1 MKPRQRS
8 AAACSWGARFYRCSR
23 ELDGV
28 CELAP
33 WRLRGS
39 CEPAPSGSIRCRVR
53 AVVDELV
60 AAVRWGNV
68 AEVCSSLGG
77 SFRASVRVGGAGA
90 VCVPWGG
97 QGGTPPASLDTRR
110 GFAVSETERGQKA
123 GFRREP
129 RGGGPGV
136 LCERVE
142 VPGRCARSHRG
153 WSRSTGAVVWPRGA
167 RSAELL
173 TSCEG
178 EAAPRAVR
186 GGKGCPWGGGRFHCT
201 REVGLGRFC
210 DEPRRGSVSGRCG
223 VVRGGSELSA
233 GVRFDGGRWGTG
245 RGCGWPDW
253 VPGPAPAVC
262 RLRRRRQC
270 QSHRWRH
277 ALGRPRT
284 MGLRAWKREVAD
296 ELASLGWGSVGGELL
311 RCGTMAAAWPCEN
324 CGDPVASVDVD
335 TSCDVRCCPWC
346 QRKLA
351 DERRD
356 ELFDEVTR
364 VPDLVRAARARVTA
378 EARAELEG
386 HELDERRRVGAIC
399 EGKGGR
405 RALRGQQRVA
415 GAAKVL
421 RRELAALRR
430 TDWGWKLV
438 TLSPPWRPWDVAEYS
453 VRGLVRRL
461 EAVTAAWRRVW
472 KSGLSCHGLA
482 AAYWRVELS
491 AHGHVHLHALV
502 FCPWWSQRDIARKAG
517 MMADVRAIRAKDSGR
532 ETSVDEALRAAV
544 REVAKYAVKA
554 PTLRG
559 DVVAGGDA
567 KGWIQPKLAAH
578 WTIATRHRQLVGRAG
593 LMREAAEAR
602 EACTEAPETRPR
614 ACASCGCLIVSAPRV
629 LSCAKV
635 AGELVKRGAW
645 RTQGE
650 RAGPVK
656 LPPRVSTSAWRRE
669 APSGVVM

>member
-1 MKPRQRS
+1 M
-8 AAACSWGARFYRCSR
+8 A
-23 ELDGV
+23 
-28 CELAP
+28 
-33 WRLRGS
+33 
-39 CEPAPSGSIRCRVR
+39 
-53 AVVDELV
+53 
-60 AAVRWGNV
+60 
-68 AEVCSSLGG
+68 
-77 SFRASVRVGGAGA
+77 
-90 VCVPWGG
+90 
-97 QGGTPPASLDTRR
+97 
-110 GFAVSETERGQKA
+110 
-123 GFRREP
+123 
-129 RGGGPGV
+129 
-136 LCERVE
+136 
-142 VPGRCARSHRG
+142 
-153 WSRSTGAVVWPRGA
+153 
-167 RSAELL
+167 
-173 TSCEG
+173 
-178 EAAPRAVR
+178 
-186 GGKGCPWGGGRFHCT
+186 
-201 REVGLGRFC
+201 
-210 DEPRRGSVSGRCG
+210 
-223 VVRGGSELSA
+223 
-233 GVRFDGGRWGTG
+233 
-245 RGCGWPDW
+245 
-253 VPGPAPAVC
+253 
-262 RLRRRRQC
+262 
-270 QSHRWRH
+270 
-277 ALGRPRT
+277 
-284 MGLRAWKREVAD
+284 LRAWKREVAD
-296 ELASLGWGSVGGELL
+296 ELATLGWGSLGGELL
-311 RCGTMAAAWPCEN
+311 RCGTMAAAWSCDG

-346 QRKLA
+346 QRRLA

-378 EARAELEG
+378 EARAELEDI
-386 HELDERRRVGAIC
+386 ELDEKRRVGAIC

-415 GAAKVL
+415 GRAKVL

-430 TDWGWKLV
+430 NDWGWKLV
-438 TLSPPWRPWDVAEYS
+438 TLSPAWRPWDVAEYS

-472 KSGLSCHGLA
+472 KGGLSCHGLA

-517 MMADVRAIRAKDSGR
+517 MMADIRAIRAKDAGR

-602 EACTEAPETRPR
+602 EACTEAPEHRPR
-614 ACASCGCLIVSAPRV
+614 ACASCGALLASAPRV
-629 LSCAKV
+629 MASAKV

-669 APSGVVM
+669 APSGVMM